1 MVTDA
6 APRIGLVLGAGG
18 VAGGAFHAGALAA
31 VAEATGWDPRTAAVV
46 VGTSAGSI
54 AGAGLRAGLSADDA
68 LARAVGRPLSAQ
80 GRRLLAAVGAPARP
94 PRLRVGRTPPTA
106 ADIGRVLRR
115 AAARPL
121 AARPAALLS
130 ALLPEGATATT
141 MISDG
146 VASLLPDGWPT
157 EPLWVCAVRRTD
169 GRRVVFGRDS
179 TPSLAAAVAA
189 SCAIPGVF
197 TPVEIDGV
205 AHVDGGAHSPTN
217 ADVLA
222 DRALALD
229 LVLVSSPMSLSGRA
243 LRLKADQPV
252 RRWARL
258 LLDAEI
264 LRLRRRGIPV
274 IALQPTPAVTDV
286 MGPNAMDPT
295 RRAAIADAARTST
308 FERLARPAVHARLAP
323 LLD

>member
-1 MVTDA
+1 MATAA

-31 VAEATGWDPRTAAVV
+31 VAEATGWDPRTAAVI

-68 LARAVGRPLSAQ
+68 LARAAGRPLSVE
-80 GRRLLAAVGAPARP
+80 GRRLLSAVGGPARP

-106 ADIGRVLRR
+106 GDIGRLLRR
-115 AAARPL
+115 AAAQPL

-141 MISDG
+141 MISDA
-146 VASLLPDGWPT
+146 VTSLLPDGWPAD
-157 EPLWVCAVRRTD
+157 PLWICAVRRTD

-197 TPVEIDGV
+197 TPVEIEGV

-222 DRALALD
+222 DPALGLD
-229 LVLVSSPMSLSGRA
+229 LVVVSSPMSVAGRA
-243 LRLKADQPV
+243 LRFKADQPV
-252 RRWARL
+252 RQWARL
-258 LLDAEI
+258 LLDTEI
-264 LRLRRRGIPV
+264 LRLRRRRIPV
-274 IALQPTPAVTDV
+274 VALQPTPAVTDV
-286 MGPNAMDPT
+286 MGPNAMDPS
-295 RRAAIADAARTST
+295 RRAAIADAARAST
-308 FERLARPAVHARLAP
+308 LERLARPAVRARLGP

>member
-1 MVTDA
+1 VA
-6 APRIGLVLGAGG
+6 SAPSPRIGLVLGAGG
-18 VAGGAFHAGALAA
+18 VAGGAFHAGALAGLFA
-31 VAEATGWDPRTAAVV
+31 GTGWDPRRASII
-46 VGTSAGSI
+46 VGTSAGSVT
-54 AGAGLRAGLSADDA
+54 GATIRAGLSADDA
-68 LARAVGRPLSAQ
+68 LARASGRPLSPA
-80 GRRLLAAVGAPARP
+80 GRRLLASAGGPASP
-94 PRLRVGRTPPTA
+94 PRLRVGRTAPTA
-106 ADIGRVLRR
+106 GDVAGLLRR

-121 AARPAALLS
+121 TTRPSALLS
-130 ALLPEGATATT
+130 ALLPEGPTATT

-146 VASLLPDGWPT
+146 IAGLLPDGWPAD
-157 EPLWVCAVRRTD
+157 PLWICAVRRTD
-169 GRRVVFGRDS
+169 GQRVVFGRDARPPLS
-179 TPSLAAAVAA
+179 AAVAA

-222 DRALALD
+222 DRALKLD
-229 LVLVSSPMSLSGRA
+229 IVIVSSPMSLAGRG

-258 LLDAEI
+258 LLDAEA

-274 IALQPTPAVTDV
+274 IALQPTPDVTDV
-286 MGPNAMDPT
+286 MGPNAMDPR
-295 RRAAIADAARTST
+295 RRAAIADAARAST
-308 FERLARPAVHARLAP
+308 LDRLARPAVRARLGP